1 MNCCWGWTLSVELSD
16 HLSGYIMCDWCEEWQ
31 GLTLESRLS
40 SSLGTRPSVVNVHAC
55 ITLGLFYK
63 GDVHG
68 SLIVHAYKCLWPPC
82 TLCLYRTYT
91 KYSVLMNISSC
102 LYTVSVCMYAVN
114 NHIILKFRI
123 SISKSALES
132 GNWNLEILQ
141 KSLKSCEI
149 FKSAWNLEILSEIP
163 RFRNLVYNFFQ
174 WSTPR
179 HRLRVCIFF
188 FFWTLHTLSFSL
200 IWCFFCVLFWC
211 WQTDTSNQFSYLLCM
226 RASNNQKLTVYHLAS
241 QSPPIA
247 PAGILCTTDS
257 RVTYSNSKPS

>member
-91 KYSVLMNISSC
+91 KYSVLMNVSSC

-149 FKSAWNLEILSEIP
+149 LKSAWNLEILSEIP
-163 RFRNLVYNFFQ
+163 RFRNLVHNFFQ

-188 FFWTLHTLSFSL
+188 FELSIPLAFR
-200 IWCFFCVLFWC
+200 WYGVFFVCFFGADRQTRLINLATSCACARVTTRSWLF
-211 WQTDTSNQFSYLLCM
+211 
-226 RASNNQKLTVYHLAS
+226 VYHLAS